1 MKIGNYEF
9 DGPFFS
15 IPSLEDRPG
24 VYAILCVK
32 DGKFDLIDVGE
43 ARTVKT
49 GVQKN
54 KRKECWT
61 RKALDGILKFA
72 AYYAPDTTKQSDRSK
87 IVQKLREEYKPPCGK
102 KIKRKKEKA

>member
-72 AYYAPDTTKQSDRSK
+72 AYYAPDTKQSDRSK

>member
-32 DGKFDLIDVGE
+32 DEKFDLIDVGE
-43 ARTVKT
+43 ARAVKT

-54 KRKECWT
+54 KRKECWNIN
-61 RKALDGILKFA
+61 ALDGILKFVV
-72 AYYAPDTTKQSDRSK
+72 YYVSDIKQSGRRK
-87 IVQKLREEYKPPCGK
+87 IEQELREEYKPPCGK
-102 KIKRKKEKA
+102 KIKRKQEKA